1 MVKYENILKAIDD
14 YYTKNKPK
22 KNEYFRD
29 YPEYH
34 HFRKKVKERDQVC
47 LKCGADKNLEIHHIY
62 PYKKYDTLRT
72 EISNGITL
80 CHACHKKYHKEF
92 GRKTNVNPITLI
104 QYLNDNNTAKQEHDH
119 KKRKMIIGHKNLT
132 KLFPDF
138 KDDIA
143 ENGID
148 LRIGELYII
157 NKKQSNHNGMVGCI
171 KDVKLPPTY
180 SKISKEHKNHYVLRP
195 KNFYFIQIDRPIHIP
210 KGHIQQY
217 YLRST
222 FSRCGLILTDAI
234 GDSDFN
240 GTLMLGAYNSGPVDI
255 HVGFNERIIQAVT
268 IKTDG
273 TDTSY
278 NGSYQND
285 ELYKEKGNLEE
296 K

>member
-119 KKRKMIIGHKNLT
+119 IKRKMIIGHKNLT
-132 KLFPDF
+132 K
-138 KDDIA
+138 
-143 ENGID
+143 
-148 LRIGELYII
+148 
-157 NKKQSNHNGMVGCI
+157 
-171 KDVKLPPTY
+171 
-180 SKISKEHKNHYVLRP
+180 
-195 KNFYFIQIDRPIHIP
+195 
-210 KGHIQQY
+210 
-217 YLRST
+217 
-222 FSRCGLILTDAI
+222 
-234 GDSDFN
+234 
-240 GTLMLGAYNSGPVDI
+240 
-255 HVGFNERIIQAVT
+255 
-268 IKTDG
+268 
-273 TDTSY
+273 
-278 NGSYQND
+278 
-285 ELYKEKGNLEE
+285 
-296 K
+296 